1 MPATTVIHVEPE
13 MLAFV
18 KLLALYV
25 LIAFGIMIAG
35 AASVYIAMVCKG
47 VTGDKVAKILHEAD
61 VPRMTTIILIVCAA
75 SLLGVLGIVTGDA
88 VISLLSG
95 IAGYVL
101 GNRMAASGKTTP
113 G

>member
-1 MPATTVIHVEPE
+1 MTAPAPTPIDPHT
-13 MLAFV
+13 MDFV
-18 KLLALYV
+18 MHLSVYV
-25 LIAFGIMIAG
+25 LIAFGLMILG

-61 VPRMTTIILIVCAA
+61 VPRMTTIILIVCAT
-75 SLLGVLGIVTGDA
+75 SLLAVLGIVTGDA

-101 GNRMAASGKTTP
+101 GNRAASSKTA
-113 G
+113 